1 MVLPLEERLRGL
13 NCYHSQLVDALSRD
27 VIVPETGSYLKH
39 DLAEKIAGYLDRRG
53 VSLREQEGDMSTK
66 SRIYQAINKEP
77 LKRAEYGILNSRRIP
92 KELFERLTEWEAL
105 YLLVGVW
112 AKKST
117 KNQGLRYDK
126 GLLERQPVDLIIAET
141 IYAGINYLGVIQRRE
156 KEKGKYKT
164 DIKLPYAEEIKQRY
178 FALRSRYVA
187 ERKSMFEEFERQVKL
202 ESDALRVV
210 TILEETLNGVS
221 DDSIRN
227 RIQGILDANTDG
239 FVDASTRV
247 GMMIDSMQ
255 GDDCAKALA
264 IAGGLE
270 LDRDKYRKIL
280 GNRLKPSVVVELLS
294 QEQAKAAGINPEA
307 WNRLFA
313 DIPEKPIGATQ
324 GLLFQS

>member
-13 NCYHSQLVDALSRD
+13 NCYHSQLVDALLEPKIFHPSD
-27 VIVPETGSYLKH
+27 YYKYG
-39 DLAEKIAGYLDRRG
+39 LAERITKFIQRKG
-53 VSLREQEGDMSTK
+53 VNLRERNEDTSTYK
-66 SRIYQAINKEP
+66 RVRTMNKEP
-77 LKRAEYGILNSRRIP
+77 LQRVGYGLDNSHNIP
-92 KELFERLTEWEAL
+92 KGIFERLTEWEAL
-105 YLLVGVW
+105 YFLAGVW
-112 AKKST
+112 IKKSANDESLVY
-117 KNQGLRYDK
+117 KS
-126 GLLERQPVDLIIAET
+126 GLLRREPVDLIIAET
-141 IYAGINYLGVIQRRE
+141 IIAGINWLRKIHNKSGYQTE
-156 KEKGKYKT
+156 P
-164 DIKLPYAEEIKQRY
+164 KLPYSTEILERY
-178 FALRSRYVA
+178 LKLRSRYVA

-313 DIPEKPIGATQ
+313 DIPEKPIGAT
-324 GLLFQS
+324 